1 MATRDGFRLPRRS
14 RQPLPLSS
22 DPSRPPDLSM
32 IPQPQDRL
40 GPGSVLSGW
49 YDNCEPDRERDMTI
63 EELEPNKPGRLAGV
77 VRRISGSA
85 RSARNGAAG
94 VIGRLPATITATRN
108 GVRKLLRRVPATI
121 EATQAGALATT
132 SALQQLPDSTLQ
144 SLAAS
149 SAGLGAGLYL
159 AGRRRLAVVAGVI
172 PALIV
177 GVAIAVRPVKK
188 AAPAKSN
195 P

>member
-1 MATRDGFRLPRRS
+1 
-14 RQPLPLSS
+14 
-22 DPSRPPDLSM
+22 
-32 IPQPQDRL
+32 
-40 GPGSVLSGW
+40 
-49 YDNCEPDRERDMTI
+49 MTI
-63 EELEPNKPGRLAGV
+63 EELEPKKPGHLTTV

-85 RSARNGAAG
+85 KAARNGATR
-94 VIGRLPATITATRN
+94 VIGRVPEAIRATRHGARN
-108 GVRKLLRRVPATI
+108 LLRRVPATI
-121 EATQAGALATT
+121 DATQAGARATT

-188 AAPAKSN
+188 PAPVKSN
-195 P
+195 V

>member
-1 MATRDGFRLPRRS
+1 MTL
-14 RQPLPLSS
+14 
-22 DPSRPPDLSM
+22 
-32 IPQPQDRL
+32 QPQDRPRT
-40 GPGSVLSGW
+40 GQVLSGW
-49 YDNCEPDRERDMTI
+49 YDNCEPDREREMMI
-63 EELEPNKPGRLAGV
+63 EEFEPNRPGHLTTV

-85 RSARNGAAG
+85 KAVRNGAASL
-94 VIGRLPATITATRN
+94 VE
-108 GVRKLLRRVPATI
+108 RVPATI
-121 EATQAGALATT
+121 RATRNGAANLLERVPATISATQAGARATT

-159 AGRRRLAVVAGVI
+159 AGRRRLAVAAGVI

-177 GVAIAVRPVKK
+177 GVAIALRPVKT